1 MVHIFICPDCRSEH
15 TEPAHAGFV
24 LAVLC
29 LDCTL
34 ALALHELSQDGMPIS
49 AAA

>member
-34 ALALHELSQDGMPIS
+34 ALEMHELGRDDTPI
-49 AAA
+49 AAAA